1 MISITFGKKE
11 KTNKKPNLGALV
23 AFIVLIAI
31 IMQFIS

>member
-11 KTNKKPNLGALV
+11 KTNKKPNFVALV

-31 IMQFIS
+31 TMQFIS